1 MFLAL
6 PYPGPLSLQTR
17 SNLKKSLKGIL
28 NCCKLQNKLSTAFR
42 FKDCIPKSGLALS
55 GLISFSVNSVMNP
68 GFSLVR
74 KNLELEKWV
83 FIQKVKEKRKK
94 WEVMEKSEKIQYSD
108 TIFFSLAKFESLSLT
123 FLKIMFL
130 IKLIS
135 VYFLLCVV
143 LYFWTAKVFSN
154 GSNQVK
160 IPGKL

>member
-1 MFLAL
+1 MHSKIWSCLIWSYKFQCELCNESRVL
-6 PYPGPLSLQTR
+6 IGQEKPRTGKMGIYSKSQGKE
-17 SNLKKSLKGIL
+17 KKMGSHGK
-28 NCCKLQNKLSTAFR
+28 
-42 FKDCIPKSGLALS
+42 
-55 GLISFSVNSVMNP
+55 
-68 GFSLVR
+68 VR
-74 KNLELEKWV
+74 KNT
-83 FIQKVKEKRKK
+83 
-94 WEVMEKSEKIQYSD
+94 IQYSD

-160 IPGKL
+160 IPGKLWNSTLFQISFD